1 MNPEFLSGEAS
12 ASPAVEPLLAGA
24 KALAKAGYADGVVAA
39 RNGPRTTLHANLPL
53 DKLGPNDFCEVADF
67 DPHLERLLCI
77 GRRDPHLDAGMI
89 HLMMRAKKEIG
100 ALVIVGNPPASTKG
114 ALPQAKPGAKPL
126 DNAMAALEGLRS
138 GEAVLLGER
147 LLVTAPS
154 IPKAF
159 AHTRRL
165 LGLDE

>member
-24 KALAKAGYADGVVAA
+24 KALAKAGHAHGVVAA
-39 RNGPRTTLHANLPL
+39 RNGPRTTTHANLPL
-53 DKLGPNDFCEVADF
+53 GSLTANDFCEVADF

-77 GRRDPHLDAGMI
+77 GRRDPHLDAGLV

-100 ALVIVGNPPASTKG
+100 ALVLVAAAPAALAKQ
-114 ALPQAKPGAKPL
+114 LPQAKRGGKPL
-126 DNAMAALEGLRS
+126 EGAMAALEALR
-138 GEAVLLGER
+138 GRDAILLGDD

-154 IPKAF
+154 VPRAF
-159 AHTRRL
+159 AEARRL
-165 LGLDE
+165 LGLPP